1 MQPLLTNSEQKVSHA
16 VAETFIELLDKLY
29 ELLPEASDAPELQAR
44 ISQIICWVEERVPA
58 ALESSETHDAHDLHT
73 MELEMGAASVPDF
86 ALLIQQAQ
94 QQCQQ

>member
-1 MQPLLTNSEQKVSHA
+1 MHPLLTSPEQQAHHA

-29 ELLPEASDAPELQAR
+29 ELLPEASASSPELQDKV
-44 ISQIICWVEERVPA
+44 SQLICWVEEQVPD
-58 ALESSETHDAHDLHT
+58 ALESSEPHS
-73 MELEMGAASVPDF
+73 MELEMGAAPMPDF